1 MQSEYSEESLNT
13 YDSDGDQIKFQ
24 DEEEQQQVSV
34 ALFDWDNTLFCTGY
48 LEMLQV
54 DYKKVFS
61 GEKSIESFGAYLCY
75 ELQSLEEVNKILILI
90 FSNLHKLF
98 RKL

>member
-13 YDSDGDQIKFQ
+13 SDSDGDQIRSEYES
-24 DEEEQQQVSV
+24 EEVCV

-61 GEKSIESFGAYLCY
+61 EEKSIESFGAYLCY
-75 ELQSLEEVNKILILI
+75 ELQSLEEVDKIVIFVLILTQI
-90 FSNLHKLF
+90 F

>member
-13 YDSDGDQIKFQ
+13 SDSDGDQIRSH
-24 DEEEQQQVSV
+24 DEAEELSV

-54 DYKKVFS
+54 DCKKVFS
-61 GEKSIESFGAYLCY
+61 EEKSIESFGAYLSY
-75 ELQSLEEVNKILILI
+75 ELQALEEVKI
-90 FSNLHKLF
+90 
-98 RKL
+98 